1 MKKLIFKKFIS
12 DTSLFFFL
20 TLISFAIIVW
30 VIQAVNF
37 LDFVTEDGHAFQVY
51 FYYILLTL
59 PKIFSRILPFVFF
72 ISLLYALTK
81 IDENNELLIFWTV
94 GINKS
99 EFKNNIIKFTIVTM
113 FIQHFFSI
121 YLVPKTQDLA
131 RSFIRTSSIDFFPSL
146 IKEKK
151 FIDTVS
157 KLTIFVETKNSEN
170 ELINIFLKD
179 EINVNQSQIIYAK
192 KGNLINKNN
201 KNYIVLLD
209 GKILKINKNE
219 IVGFNFKETMF
230 DLSKYQTKSTTFP
243 KFQEINSNIL
253 INCFLNLL
261 TKKTEEYKSYYLL
274 CNDGAMPNV
283 SAELFKRFFLPLY
296 LPLIG
301 MIACLLILKTKD
313 DFNYKRFQIIVFLLG
328 VVVISFSEI
337 SIRFVNANFVNNII
351 FSLIPV
357 VLFLLVHFFF
367 LYKTKFKI
375 S

>member
-20 TLISFAIIVW
+20 TLLSFAIIVW
-30 VIQAVNF
+30 VIQAVNY

-51 FYYILLTL
+51 FYYVLLTL
-59 PKIFSRILPFVFF
+59 PKIFSRILPFIFF

-81 IDENNELLIFWTV
+81 IDDNNELLIFWTI
-94 GINKS
+94 GITKS

-113 FIQHFFSI
+113 LIQHFFSI

-157 KLTIFVETKNSEN
+157 KLTIFVETKKSQN
-170 ELINIFLKD
+170 EFENIFLKD
-179 EINVNQSQIIYAK
+179 EINDNQSQIIYAK
-192 KGNLINKNN
+192 KGSLINRDN
-201 KNYIVLLD
+201 KNYMVLSD

-219 IVGFNFKETMF
+219 IVGFNFKQTMF

-243 KFQEINSNIL
+243 KFQEINSGIL

-261 TKKTEEYKSYYLL
+261 TKQIKKYKSYYLL
-274 CNDGAMPNV
+274 CNDEAMSNI
-283 SAELFKRFFLPLY
+283 SGELFKRFFLPLY

-313 DFNYKRFQIIVFLLG
+313 DFNYKRFKLVIFLLG
-328 VVVISFSEI
+328 VIVISFSEI
-337 SIRFVNANFVNNII
+337 SVRFVNANFINNIV
-351 FSLIPV
+351 FSLIPII
-357 VLFLLVHFFF
+357 LFLLVHFFF
-367 LYKTKFKI
+367 LYKTKAKI